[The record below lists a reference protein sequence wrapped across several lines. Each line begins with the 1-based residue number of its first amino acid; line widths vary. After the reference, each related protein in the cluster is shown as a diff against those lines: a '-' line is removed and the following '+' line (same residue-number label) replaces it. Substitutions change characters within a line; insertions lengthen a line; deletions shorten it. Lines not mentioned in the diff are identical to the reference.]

1 MKVHKMSYLD
11 CMDLDINDYLDY
23 LEFDMIRSPIEQN
36 NPNEII
42 E

>member
-1 MKVHKMSYLD
+1 MSYLE
-11 CMDLDINDYLDY
+11 CMDLDINDYLDF
-23 LEFDMIRSPIEQN
+23 LEFDMVRNPINES

>member
-1 MKVHKMSYLD
+1 MSYLE

-23 LEFDMIRSPIEQN
+23 LEFDMIRNPINN
-36 NPNEII
+36 NPNEVI

>member
-1 MKVHKMSYLD
+1 MSYLD

-23 LEFDMIRSPIEQN
+23 LEFDMIRNPINN
-36 NPNEII
+36 NPNEVI